1 MAGRKNIK
9 DLKLKPPAL
18 NLLNTV
24 EENKV
29 AGPP

>member
-18 NLLNTV
+18 NLNTV
-24 EENKV
+24 EENSV